1 MLDPWQVLLV
11 CMTLAMMA
19 GRLAAS
25 TVGAL
30 VARQN
35 GKGGWLEAV
44 AIWSLFEARLTGRL
58 TGRQNT
64 TLWTAHELKT
74 SDEAYA
80 RVVALIKANDDLAAE
95 VVIWNGG
102 LTGTHIIQLR
112 DGSRLV
118 FLARSKSSGRGFSP
132 RRIIFDEAQEFSAL
146 SYRAMTYATSA
157 QGARRQMIFTGT
169 VPDESMDS
177 TIWSGVRD
185 RGRSGD
191 PKRVAWAEWTPEG
204 SDDPDAAIDPTS
216 WVNRAAANPA
226 LDVRIERET
235 VDDEYAAALALGDL
249 IGFMRERM
257 SVWPSLNAGN
267 HWRVIDAA
275 DWAQCPATVATM
287 VAPVVLSLEVSL
299 DRTRAWLLAVGARDD
314 GIPQIEPVPAKR
326 DSEQFAFDGLD
337 GVAARVAQV
346 VAANTDVVGLAVDKF
361 GGAMALVEDIEKAV
375 KDIPGWATSLRKFEV
390 TAVNGAQ
397 FVDASGQIE
406 DAIRSSRIAHGGSP
420 LLTAAAKQADVT
432 EKDGA
437 RYFRRAKSGPDAGPF
452 FALLVGAYAWR
463 SARKPQVVA
472 EIF

>member
-1 MLDPWQVLLV
+1 MLLV
-11 CMTLAMMA
+11 CITLAWNG

-58 TGRQNT
+58 SGSQNT

-80 RVVALIKANDDLAAE
+80 RVVALIKANEDLAAE

-112 DGSRLV
+112 DSSRLV

-146 SYRAMTYATSA
+146 AYRAMTYATSA
-157 QGARRQMIFTGT
+157 QGKRRQLIFTGT
-169 VPDESMDS
+169 VPGEENDS
-177 TIWSGVRD
+177 AIWTGVRD

-191 PKRVAWAEWTPEG
+191 PNRVAWAEWTPDG
-204 SDDPDAAIDPTS
+204 SDDPDAAVDPQS
-216 WVNRAAANPA
+216 WDTRAAANPA

-235 VDDEYAAALALGDL
+235 IDEEYAAAVALGDL
-249 IGFMRERM
+249 LGFMRERL
-257 SVWPSLNAGN
+257 SVWPSPKVDGGY
-267 HWRVIDAA
+267 RVILPSA
-275 DWAQCPATVATM
+275 WATCPDLEPTTL
-287 VAPVVLSLEVSL
+287 APVMLALEVSL
-299 DRTRAWLLAVGARDD
+299 DRTRAWLLAIGGRSDGLPQVEMVPTDEGADR
-314 GIPQIEPVPAKR
+314 
-326 DSEQFAFDGLD
+326 FAFEGTSR
-337 GVAARVAQV
+337 VAERIAQV
-346 VAANTDVVGLAVDKF
+346 VEKNADIVGIAVDKY
-361 GGAMALVEDIEKAV
+361 GNAASLVPEITAAV
-375 KDIPGWATSLRKFEV
+375 EAIDGWRQSMRKFAV
-390 TAVNGAQ
+390 TEVNGPQ

-406 DAIRSSRIAHGGSP
+406 DAIDRRQIAHGDSP
-420 LLTAAAKQADVT
+420 LLASAARHADVS

-437 RYFRRAKSGPDAGPF
+437 RYFRRAKSGPNAGPF
-452 FALLVGAYAWR
+452 FALIVGAYAWR
-463 SARKPQVVA
+463 SARKPRVRA
-472 EIF
+472 EVF